1 MKQISIKDCKLKG
14 KKGNLNGV
22 KKMDMR
28 RRQKGEEDTCNS
40 EEGKENKRE
49 RKREELHLHLDA
61 APNFTFTLT
70 L

>member
-40 EEGKENKRE
+40 EEGKENKR
-49 RKREELHLHLDA
+49 
-61 APNFTFTLT
+61 
-70 L
+70 

>member
-49 RKREELHLHLDA
+49 REREKNYISIWMQLPISLSL
-61 APNFTFTLT
+61 
-70 L
+70 